1 MRYDGLFPDNKSLTR
16 YLHDISALPLVS
28 IDDEIALA
36 KRIKQGDRNALRKL
50 INANLR
56 FVISIAKNYQNKGMP
71 VTDLINEGNLGLIE
85 AALRFDETRGYKFI
99 SYAVWWIRQSILQAI
114 QDYSR
119 LVRLPQNKIG
129 KIKKIG
135 KTQSHLEQEL
145 EREPTA
151 NEVADALDLSSDEIE
166 EMAEYATRTLP
177 LDAPLNDRDSG
188 LLIEILEDPQTNE
201 PDSGLIEQSF
211 RSELDEA
218 LKELKEREADIVRL
232 YFGIG
237 LDRPL
242 TLEEISKRY
251 HLTRERVRQIK
262 ERALVKLRHQACCKK
277 LKGYLD

>member
-1 MRYDGLFPDNKSLTR
+1 MNYDGLFPGNKSLSL
-16 YLHDISALPLVS
+16 YLNEISALPLIT
-28 IDDEIALA
+28 IDDEVALA

-56 FVISIAKNYQNKGMP
+56 FVISIALNYQNKGMP

-114 QDYSR
+114 QDHSR
-119 LVRLPQNKIG
+119 LVRLPQNKLGI
-129 KIKKIG
+129 IKKIG

-151 NEVADALDLSSDEIE
+151 DEVADALDLSSNEIE
-166 EMAEYATRTLP
+166 EMAEYATRTLS
-177 LDAPLNDRDSG
+177 LDAPLNDRDSE
-188 LLIEILEDPQTNE
+188 LLIEIIEDSQTTE
-201 PDSGLIEQSF
+201 PDSALIEQSF

-218 LKELKEREADIVRL
+218 LEGLKEREAEIIRL

-251 HLTRERVRQIK
+251 QLTRERVRQIK
-262 ERALVKLRHQACCKK
+262 ERALIKLRHQARCKN
-277 LKGYLD
+277 LKGYID